1 MYEQNETIIRDRTM
15 KNQTEIL
22 ELKNKINELKNSLEG
37 LYSSWPDNRK
47 NQQTWREDFWNYR
60 DIGAKEK

>member
-22 ELKNKINELKNSLEG
+22 ELKNKINELRDFIALGQTTERISKLEERT
-37 LYSSWPDNRK
+37 SEI
-47 NQQTWREDFWNYR
+47 TE
-60 DIGAKEK
+60 I